1 MEKHGENTGG
11 ATKMRNWGRFIYQPV
26 LPMGKG
32 GTRLTGS
39 KEHIALSR
47 EAARE
52 GMVLLKNEHDVLPVP
67 AGKKVALFGKGST
80 DYVKGGGGSG
90 DVTVDYVRS
99 LQEGMKVKEAEGKV
113 AVYAPLADFYEK
125 VTAQQYAGG
134 VVPGMTEEPEIPQEL
149 LAGAKAFTD
158 TAIISICRF
167 SGENWDRTVKAGELH
182 ISRIPGEEEPVA
194 VTRRTGILSVVI
206 FTSQMRNSV
215 WLMW

>member
-1 MEKHGENTGG
+1 MKWQRV
-11 ATKMRNWGRFIYQPV
+11 KYQPNTPLGANGQKV
-26 LPMGKG
+26 
-32 GTRLTGS
+32 TAS
-39 KEHIALSR
+39 KAHTELSKQ
-47 EAARE
+47 AAKE
-52 GMVLLKNEHDVLPVP
+52 GMVLLKNENSLLPFEKGTRLAV
-67 AGKKVALFGKGST
+67 FGKASA

-125 VTAQQYAGG
+125 VTKQQYAGG

-182 ISRIPGEEEPVA
+182 ISEYQGEEE
-194 VTRRTGILSVVI
+194 RQLLSRAEQVFERGDFYLSNAEQRMVDVV
-206 FTSQMRNSV
+206 
-215 WLMW
+215 